1 MTKEEQSRTDQ
12 DFDSDW
18 LIVEKVGARMN
29 SCKICADCMTSK
41 FLVHYDKGKDG
52 IKC

>member
-1 MTKEEQSRTDQ
+1 MTKEEQSRKDQ

-29 SCKICADCMTSK
+29 VLC
-41 FLVHYDKGKDG
+41 
-52 IKC
+52 